1 MGKYNNYYSEDEYE
15 SWYDDGSRHHRFNK
29 SSKKKKN
36 FKGRKNLSEGEYW
49 SEFLSQQSSSQDT
62 FDKENDYSQYI
73 TMASVSENKQQ
84 QQRQHTS
91 SARKPHQNPAAASTQ
106 SKHNITIQNV
116 VIDFDRLANIEPVET
131 EYEGKKT
138 YGIKFVF
145 AGRKQLFRII
155 WFNINKKE
163 RDQLYEEK
171 YAYWRSLGYGG
182 DNHNGK

>member
-15 SWYDDGSRHHRFNK
+15 SWYDDGSRHRRSNK

-36 FKGRKNLSEGEYW
+36 FKGRKSLSEGEYW
-49 SEFLSQQSSSQDT
+49 SEFLSQQSSSQNT
-62 FDKENDYSQYI
+62 FDKENIYSQYI
-73 TMASVSENKQQ
+73 TMSSVSENKQQ
-84 QQRQHTS
+84 QAS
-91 SARKPHQNPAAASTQ
+91 SVRKLYQTPADVSPQ
-106 SKHNITIQNV
+106 PEHNVTIRNV

-145 AGRKQLFRII
+145 AGRKQLFRTI

-182 DNHNGK
+182 DNHNGKQ

>member
-15 SWYDDGSRHHRFNK
+15 SWYDDGSRHHRSNK
-29 SSKKKKN
+29 SSKKKKS

-49 SEFLSQQSSSQDT
+49 SEFLSQQSSSQNT
-62 FDKENDYSQYI
+62 FDKENDYSQYT

-84 QQRQHTS
+84 RQHAS
-91 SARKPHQNPAAASTQ
+91 STRKPHQNPAAASTQ
-106 SKHNITIQNV
+106 SEHNITIQNV